1 MADELTAGLYEAI
14 VTDVLAEQVA
24 KIDEGLVK
32 RPGMRSAEAA
42 DRIAHLLAR
51 QIERALDAVPDDD
64 RVATGIE
71 VAQRLLEKL
80 GAMLPRSAP
89 VIETPLAPGTVLS
102 AIGEWRPDGSVR
114 TAGRPL
120 IPLLDTT
127 LLTNAPGE
135 PTVGSQVRTEIE
147 SSDSIDLVMA
157 FIRTSGVSPM
167 LSALRDF
174 TARGKRLR
182 VLTTVYT
189 GSTESKA
196 LNQLVDLGA
205 DVRIS
210 YDLSTARLH
219 AKAWLFHRRTAYS
232 TAYVGSSNL
241 THSAQGPGIEWNVRV
256 SAARNP
262 DVLNKIS
269 AVFEG
274 YWQGSDFVPYVESEF
289 RTATE
294 RSRKPDRPVLSPVEI
309 ELKPFQDRLLELIEL
324 SRQQGHHRNLLV
336 SATGTGK
343 TVMAAIDYRRLRA
356 KLPRARLLFVA
367 HRKEILDQSMATFRH
382 AIGDYTFGEKWVGG
396 DGAVDSVVC
405 PGPERRPSFL
415 VPRPGH
421 VRGA

>member
-1 MADELTAGLYEAI
+1 MADELVAGLYEAV
-14 VTDVLAEQVA
+14 VTDVLAAQLVR
-24 KIDEGLVK
+24 IDERLVK
-32 RPGMRSAEAA
+32 QPGMRSAEAA
-42 DRIAHLLAR
+42 DRIAQLLAR
-51 QIERALDAVPDDD
+51 QVERALDVVPEDE

-80 GAMLPRSAP
+80 GAVLPKSASA
-89 VIETPLAPGTVLS
+89 IETPLAPGKVLS

-114 TAGRPL
+114 TASRPL

-167 LSALRDF
+167 LAALRDF
-174 TARGKRLR
+174 TQRGRHLR

-219 AKAWLFHRRTAYS
+219 AKAWLFHRHTAYS

-262 DVLNKIS
+262 DVLSKIS

-274 YWQGSDFVPYVESEF
+274 YWESGDFVPYVESEF
-289 RTATE
+289 RKAIE
-294 RSRKPDRPVLSPVEI
+294 RSGKPDLPILSPVEI
-309 ELKPFQDRLLELIEL
+309 ELK
-324 SRQQGHHRNLLV
+324 
-336 SATGTGK
+336 
-343 TVMAAIDYRRLRA
+343 
-356 KLPRARLLFVA
+356 
-367 HRKEILDQSMATFRH
+367 
-382 AIGDYTFGEKWVGG
+382 
-396 DGAVDSVVC
+396 AV
-405 PGPERRPSFL
+405 PGPL
-415 VPRPGH
+415 
-421 VRGA
+421 A